1 MNEAK
6 STRIVLISDQPIFM
20 RGLIV
25 LVSAMKDFRLVG
37 EGCCAEEALQICQM
51 TEPDLLVVDLK
62 HLADERLDLIRQ
74 INQRWPKI
82 RVIVLLGTQDVNVE
96 VEEFAGQPLYFFSRD
111 LNEDEFRAALS
122 QVLQD
127 APMSGALQ
135 GVPQVNLARDAAA
148 EQAEEQKFQ
157 RIAYRPAP
165 SRSEELMAREL
176 VMAGKI
182 QADILPEEPPIIR
195 GWDIAGTLAPA
206 RETSGDFYDFIPLA
220 PRKWGI
226 VIADVSDKGMGA
238 ALLMAL
244 ASTLFRTFAM
254 RYPTL
259 PAVTLSTISERILS
273 DTRGGMFITSFL
285 GVLEPHTGRL
295 VFANAGHPPG
305 FLVSL
310 HRGKETIER
319 LRPTGMALGVDE
331 LARWRQ
337 RDVRLVPGDFLVLYT
352 DGITEAQNASGAF
365 FGEERVLEAALSKA
379 GSSAHEIQDA
389 ILAEVHRFTGSLPRQ
404 DDVALIVLRRI
415 E

>member
-1 MNEAK
+1 MEK
-6 STRIVLISDQPIFM
+6 
-20 RGLIV
+20 
-25 LVSAMKDFRLVG
+25 VS
-37 EGCCAEEALQICQM
+37 M
-51 TEPDLLVVDLK
+51 T
-62 HLADERLDLIRQ
+62 
-74 INQRWPKI
+74 
-82 RVIVLLGTQDVNVE
+82 
-96 VEEFAGQPLYFFSRD
+96 
-111 LNEDEFRAALS
+111 
-122 QVLQD
+122 
-127 APMSGALQ
+127 
-135 GVPQVNLARDAAA
+135 RDAV
-148 EQAEEQKFQ
+148 EDQDEEQKFQ
-157 RIAYRPAP
+157 RIAYWPAP
-165 SRSEELMAREL
+165 TRSEELMTREL

-195 GWDIAGTLAPA
+195 GWDIAGKLAPA

-244 ASTLFRTFAM
+244 TSTLFRTFAM

-273 DTRGGMFITSFL
+273 DTRGGMFVTSFL

-305 FLVSL
+305 YLVSL

-331 LARWRQ
+331 SARWRQ
-337 RDVRLVPGDFLVLYT
+337 REVRLVPGDFLVLYT
-352 DGITEAQNASGAF
+352 DGITEAQNSSGAF
-365 FGEERVLEAALSKA
+365 FGEDRVLEAALSKA
-379 GSSAHEIQDA
+379 GSSAQVIQDA
-389 ILAEVHRFTGSLPRQ
+389 ILAEVHRFTGNLPRQ